1 MGKVQWYRCTLC
13 RKPIF
18 KCLKEFLTQYDLT
31 CMKCYIDKREEM
43 KNEEK
48 NL

>member
-1 MGKVQWYRCTLC
+1 MNIIEALE
-13 RKPIF
+13 
-18 KCLKEFLTQYDLT
+18 EFLTQYDLT